1 MGLMTAVA
9 FEVAEAA
16 ARPFAVAVEVTTV
29 AQLVVVAPSQQ
40 LAAADRQLS
49 WVSLLLHLWSA

>member
-9 FEVAEAA
+9 FAVAEAA
-16 ARPFAVAVEVTTV
+16 AGPFAVAAAATTV
-29 AQLVVVAPSQQ
+29 AQLVVVAPSPQ

-49 WVSLLLHLWSA
+49 WGSLLLCLGSA

>member
-1 MGLMTAVA
+1 MTAVA
-9 FEVAEAA
+9 FEVAETA
-16 ARPFAVAVEVTTV
+16 ARPFAVAAAATTV

-49 WVSLLLHLWSA
+49 WVSLMLHLWSA